1 VRNKICLLTAVCLA
15 SFSLL
20 LAGGTRAEQPVAMNI
35 AAPELAGIQ
44 EWINSKPLTLKDLRG
59 RVVVLHFWTFG

>member
-1 VRNKICLLTAVCLA
+1 VLNKVW
-15 SFSLL
+15 FSTGGCILFLL
-20 LAGGTRAEQPVAMNI
+20 LASSARADQPAAMSI
-35 AAPELAGIQ
+35 PAPELEGVQ